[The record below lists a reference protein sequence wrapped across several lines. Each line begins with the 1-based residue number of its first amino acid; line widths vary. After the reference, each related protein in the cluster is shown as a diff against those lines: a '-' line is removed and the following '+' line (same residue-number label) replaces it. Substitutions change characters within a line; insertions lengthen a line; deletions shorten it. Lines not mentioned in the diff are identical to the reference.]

1 MKMRIVAKII
11 DTATLNLA
19 AHDGD
24 ETYWLYN
31 GLDCVI
37 TADVRDAL
45 LAQADDVAMKTYEF
59 SKALQAPVL
68 EMNLR
73 GLRVNKR
80 RKMQVIA
87 DITAKI
93 ARLEEQL
100 DQIIREGIGAPG
112 ANWRSPKQLKELLY
126 DIMQLPVQKKRNS
139 AGAYTPTTDEDAL
152 EKLAN
157 YFIAEPICNH
167 ILLLRGLGKSL
178 GFLRTGVDSDGRMR
192 TQFNI
197 AGTVTG
203 RFASS
208 ATDFGT
214 GTNLQNVTE
223 SLRSVFVADPGM
235 MFCNLDLE
243 QADSRNVG
251 ALCWNLFCNA
261 DADIITENL
270 RRSGFLQPTRSWTG
284 PVGEQF
290 AGAYLDACESGDL
303 HTAVTKMARKD
314 LAWGTAPDREIAEQ
328 LAYKHYDYRFLSKKL
343 GHGSNFLGQPPT
355 MAKHARIPLQIAKD
369 FQAEYFKAF
378 PCIPAWHGA
387 IFWQLENLGYLI
399 NLFGRRRYFFGRPK
413 DAQTRRD
420 AAAQNPQSMTGDE
433 INTALLK
440 LWRADRVQL
449 LGQVHD
455 SILFQFPE
463 HLRDEIVPWAVELA
477 QTKLVLERGRE
488 FVVPVEA
495 KTGWNWGNVSDD
507 NPDGLKK
514 WKGGDERKRTETQFQ
529 LSLADF

>member
-1 MKMRIVAKII
+1 MAEVI
-11 DTATLNLA
+11 DTATLNINALGA
-19 AHDGD
+19 D
-24 ETYWLYN
+24 EMRWVYN
-31 GLDCVI
+31 GLDSCV
-37 TADVRDAL
+37 TSEVLQNMMAV
-45 LAQADDVAMKTYEF
+45 ADDVALRTYEF

-87 DITAKI
+87 DITTKI

-100 DQIIREGIGAPG
+100 DAIICDGIGAAG

-139 AGAYTPTTDEDAL
+139 NGAFAPTTDEGAL

-178 GFLRTGVDSDGRMR
+178 GFLRTGVDADGRMR

-208 ATDFGT
+208 VTDFGT

-235 MFCNLDLE
+235 MFCNIDLE
-243 QADSRNVG
+243 QGDSRNVG
-251 ALCWNLFCNA
+251 ALCWNLFANEDEA
-261 DADIITENL
+261 
-270 RRSGFLQPTRSWTG
+270 
-284 PVGEQF
+284 F
-290 AGAYLDACESGDL
+290 AGSYLNACESGDL
-303 HTAVTKMARKD
+303 HTFVSKIAFPN

-328 LAYKHYDYRFLSKKL
+328 LAHKHYDYRFMSKKV
-343 GHGSNFLGQPPT
+343 GHGSNYLATPPT
-355 MAKHARIPLQIAKD
+355 IAKHARIPLQIAKD
-369 FQAEYFKAF
+369 FQSHYFKGF
-378 PCIPAWHGA
+378 PCIPAWHEKV
-387 IFWQLENLGYLI
+387 FWALENLGYLI
-399 NLFGRRRYFFGRPK
+399 SPFGRRRFFFGRPK
-413 DAQTRRD
+413 DGSTRRE
-420 AAAQNPQSMTGDE
+420 AVAHVPQSMTGDE
-433 INTALLK
+433 INTGILN
-440 LWRADRVQL
+440 LWRANKVQL
-449 LGQVHD
+449 LVQVHD

-463 HLRDEIVPWAVELA
+463 HLRDEIVPWAVEA
-477 QTKLVLERGRE
+477 IKTKLVLERGRE
-488 FVVPVEA
+488 FVVPTEA
-495 KTGWNWGNVSDD
+495 STGWNWGKQSDE

-514 WKGGDERKRTETQFQ
+514 WKGSDERKRTETKFQ